1 MILNF
6 NAMKI
11 LKLLVI
17 AALLMPV
24 SINAQTKRKAATTQ
38 TAQSEASK
46 YPRYSDTEAAVL
58 WKKWKNNE
66 TFSQDNYA
74 RVVDLCDASFEYLAV
89 EIQHIISTATSP
101 SRLKEEALKLDMGI
115 TSNMSNFAR
124 AFAVRM
130 QNLAAQGQLT
140 PENTHLVAEML
151 VKKKKYMELNHKLYH
166 PN

>member
-1 MILNF
+1 
-6 NAMKI
+6 MKI

-17 AALLMPV
+17 AALLLPV
-24 SINAQTKRKAATTQ
+24 SVNAQSNRNVSPAK

-46 YPRYSDTEAAVL
+46 YPRYSDSEAATL
-58 WKKWKNNE
+58 WMKWKRNE

-74 RVVDLCDASFEYLAV
+74 RVVDLCDASFEYLAG
-89 EIQHIISTATSP
+89 EIQEIITTTP
-101 SRLKEEALKLDMGI
+101 SQAQRKEKALQLDMGI

-130 QNLAAQGQLT
+130 QNLAAKGQLT

-151 VKKKKYMELNHKLYH
+151 VKKKKYMELNQKLYH